1 MTEKKALVGIH
12 ILFKRFISVYF
23 DAFFVLYF
31 FKVANYNIIPIVE
44 YYIYQYLF
52 LFIGFF
58 VIKNMMKKNVKVP
71 FLRIGIS
78 SQALYIS
85 MIMLLKDNII
95 NYIFLVGALRGIS
108 NGLYYYPQSLL
119 NSEKIKNEE
128 RTKLDGLVYAITNL
142 ASIIIP
148 IILGFLLTYLSYIEV
163 GKIIFL
169 FFIIMFILS
178 FKIKDK
184 SYTTKKLNLKGFIN
198 LVKKSKNVKKA
209 LIMPFLSGLTFFSGA
224 YYLLITLN
232 KVINFDTNFK
242 LGIVEGICAFISL
255 LISVLYSV
263 KLTNSKKSFW
273 LKISGIATFI
283 SLVIYAINPT
293 LTTFSLVL
301 IINSSFVWLFNLVEI
316 TIGVDITNQKE
327 IQSAFKEE
335 YLLGREL
342 ALTTSRCLGFIIV
355 LIVSITLGSE
365 YLKHLMVIS
374 GIIMLIESFITSKYI
389 KENS

>member
-12 ILFKRFISVYF
+12 ILFKSVISVYF